1 MTKKISFIFIH
12 LYNNF
17 LIKKLHLKH
26 TKLNSCE
33 KHEMEHYKLILT
45 VFFGLIVKC
54 FRPGRLLMWNIFIRF
69 PLLGGVIKTVAQM
82 FHKSALDNPA
92 LTMLSSKDEKGV
104 FVDETY
110 REVEDKVISL
120 TVALSETFNYKKQ
133 QLVAIISDNRKEWI
147 YSDLALQYLSCA
159 DVPRGLDATDLELL
173 QILNDT
179 KVTTCF
185 VENIKTIKRF
195 DKLKKDLPYL
205 ETLILMEDTKLNIE
219 SDFRVVRLYD
229 LLEKGQ
235 KLVSDDTSLRAQV
248 LKEIETGKKDDLVTI
263 IFTSGTTG
271 KCKGVMLTNNNYIH
285 EVSHLQKFVNGG
297 FLPGQRWMTVL
308 PIWHSFERSVAYVSI
323 YFSQAMYYS
332 KPISQVMLSD
342 FQKVN
347 PHWFSSVPRIWQS
360 VNKTI
365 ERKIK
370 KSKKSK
376 RIISSVLIK
385 NASNLRKG
393 YNKFHNLLP
402 RYKEKNFRGFEIVD
416 GALKIAIHYP
426 LYALGKKM
434 MFNKIKGLFG
444 NSLIAGISAGGT
456 MPKGVDNFFNS
467 IGITLLNGY
476 GMTETAPIITVR
488 NLIKPIVG
496 TMDLV
501 DGYKI
506 KIVDENNKE
515 VAVGQKGVLKVKG
528 PQVMKGYYNDK
539 EATKLAI
546 DKDGY
551 LNTGDL
557 VKRTINN
564 ELSVVGRA
572 KDTIVLSG
580 GENLEPVPIEG
591 KLSELDFIENVI
603 VIGQDRKYLSA
614 LIVPNMNLI
623 KELAEQ
629 LNEKLKDEKE
639 LINNYIKE
647 KIDEKVNTKLG
658 FKNYELI
665 NKFLILDKPFE
676 VGKELSAKLEL
687 KRNVIMEH
695 YKKEIDLIYAI

>member
-1 MTKKISFIFIH
+1 M
-12 LYNNF
+12 
-17 LIKKLHLKH
+17 
-26 TKLNSCE
+26 
-33 KHEMEHYKLILT
+33 
-45 VFFGLIVKC
+45 V
-54 FRPGRLLMWNIFIRF
+54 
-69 PLLGGVIKTVAQM
+69 KTVAQM
-82 FHKSALDNPA
+82 FHKSTLDNPK
-92 LTMLSSKDEKGV
+92 LTMLSSKDRKGV
-104 FVDETY
+104 FIDETY
-110 REVEDKVISL
+110 SEVENKVISL
-120 TVALSETFNYKKQ
+120 ALALFVNFRFEEQ

-159 DVPRGLDATDLELL
+159 DVPRGLDATDMELI

-185 VENIKTIKRF
+185 VENNRTIKRF
-195 DKLKKDLPYL
+195 NSLKKDLPYL
-205 ETLILMEDTKLNIE
+205 KTLILMEDAKLTQE
-219 SDFRVVRLYD
+219 SDFALVRLYD
-229 LLEKGQ
+229 LLEKGNA
-235 KLVSDDTSLRAQV
+235 LIENDST
-248 LKEIETGKKDDLVTI
+248 LKDKILQNLENGKEDDLVTI

-271 KCKGVMLTNNNYIH
+271 ACKGVMLTNKNYIH
-285 EVSHLQKFVNGG
+285 EVTHLQKFVNNQ

-332 KPISQVMLSD
+332 KPISKIMLND

-360 VNKTI
+360 VNKTVEKKI
-365 ERKIK
+365 RKANSFTKALSLI
-370 KSKKSK
+370 
-376 RIISSVLIK
+376 LIK
-385 NASNLRKG
+385 NAINLRKG
-393 YNKFHNLLP
+393 YNKVHNLLP
-402 RYKEKNFRGFEIVD
+402 RYKEKNFRGFEIID
-416 GALKIAIHYP
+416 GLIKMAIHYP
-426 LYALGKKM
+426 LYLLGKKM

-444 NSLIAGISAGGT
+444 NSLIAGISAGGS

-496 TMDLV
+496 TMTLV
-501 DGYKI
+501 DGYQI
-506 KIVDENNKE
+506 KIVDEDNKE
-515 VAVGQKGVLKVKG
+515 VGVGQKGVLKVKG
-528 PQVMKGYYNDK
+528 PQVMKGYYNNE

-546 DKDGY
+546 DEDGY

-557 VKRTINN
+557 VTRTINN
-564 ELSVVGRA
+564 DISIVGRA

-614 LIVPNMNLI
+614 LIVPNMNSI
-623 KELAEQ
+623 KELMEQ
-629 LNEKLKDEKE
+629 LNEKYKDDKE
-639 LINNYIKE
+639 LIHSYIKE
-647 KIDEKVNTKLG
+647 KIDEKINCKLG
-658 FKNYELI
+658 FKKHELI
-665 NKFLILDKPFE
+665 NRFVILEKPFE

-687 KRNVIMEH
+687 KRNIIMEC
-695 YKKEIDLIYAI
+695 YKKEIEMLYAL